1 MDPYRYLDYRSSTV
15 YIITRDYSHCSNK
28 YTTII
33 IFLLGGNSVMRYN
46 TQRDATTV
54 VNPDSSSLPVS
65 SGELHASNH
74 VQLYSQLLQKKLSGD
89 RALL

>member
-1 MDPYRYLDYRSSTV
+1 
-15 YIITRDYSHCSNK
+15 
-28 YTTII
+28 
-33 IFLLGGNSVMRYN
+33 MRYN

-54 VNPDSSSLPVS
+54 VNPDSSSLPAS

-89 RALL
+89 GALL